1 MRTSR
6 TYKLQLSGQ
15 GIDQFLACHCRV
27 ARLAKEFIP
36 YGMTLYV
43 AMSLLDA
50 SDPADI
56 AAELESPVCNALG
69 GSSNRFVGATSHLA
83 DLVEQVGARLADS
96 GHCGRSIATWR
107 LYNVGLSLLLSSED
121 GELQAAIR
129 RAAQTIPVRRSR

>member
-56 AAELESPVCNALG
+56 AAELNPQCAMPSVVPRTASWERRHTLPILLS
-69 GSSNRFVGATSHLA
+69 
-83 DLVEQVGARLADS
+83 RLA
-96 GHCGRSIATWR
+96 RA
-107 LYNVGLSLLLSSED
+107 LLIV
-121 GELQAAIR
+121 AIVVD
-129 RAAQTIPVRRSR
+129 P